1 MDAGKII
8 LMDAGEIIQ
17 IAFEEVHPGPG
28 NDYMYHLSIQ
38 KFLDETSFLYT
49 FPKAASSKQVCSLS
63 TTKLK

>member
-1 MDAGKII
+1 MMDAGKII

-49 FPKAASSKQVCSLS
+49 FPSKQVCSLS